1 MQMRQNN
8 TVVMGQVQSGLIK
21 QREAMA
27 RRRGGFS
34 LLELSLVVVIM
45 GILVAVV
52 AVNVSGQGGRAK
64 RKATEI
70 KLQEIKKYLQQ
81 YQLEKNAFPPELS
94 ALVAEK
100 LIEADK
106 TKDGWDTE
114 LNYDPRGRNADQPFI
129 LTSSGAN
136 KILGDED
143 DVNVW
148 DIK

>member
-8 TVVMGQVQSGLIK
+8 TVVMGQVQSDLIK
-21 QREAMA
+21 QREAMG

-52 AVNVSGQGGRAK
+52 AVNVSGQGDKAK
-64 RKATEI
+64 RNATKI
-70 KLQEIKKYLQQ
+70 KLQDIKRYLEQ
-81 YQLEKNAFPPELS
+81 YKLEKNVYPPELS
-94 ALVAEK
+94 GLVAEK
-100 LIEADK
+100 LIEANK
-106 TKDGWDTE
+106 TKDGWETE

-129 LTSSGAN
+129 LSSSGPN
-136 KILGDED
+136 KVLGDED
-143 DVNVW
+143 DMSVW

>member
-8 TVVMGQVQSGLIK
+8 AVVMGQVQSDLIK
-21 QREAMA
+21 QREAMG

-52 AVNVSGQGGRAK
+52 AVNVSGQGERA
-64 RKATEI
+64 RRNATKI
-70 KLQEIKKYLQQ
+70 KLQDIKRYVEQ
-81 YQLEKNAFPPELS
+81 YKVEKTELPPALS

-100 LIEADK
+100 LIEAGK
-106 TKDGWDTE
+106 TKDGWDNE

-129 LTSSGAN
+129 LSSSGPN
-136 KILGDED
+136 KVLGDED
-143 DVNVW
+143 DMSVW